1 MIDGGCNKISLKSR
15 QWNRTVLLN
24 EQPNFINE
32 PFEDQAQDF
41 IRDNEKK
48 VNESMEKIKTRV
60 AS

>member
-1 MIDGGCNKISLKSR
+1 
-15 QWNRTVLLN
+15 LN